1 MPNKSTK
8 NSQLHGYSSHRYQS
22 IVQEIDQMLKQN
34 ESNTQKSEQSSEKH
48 ANKPKNLVNNSP
60 TGVKEFDELL
70 DGGFPDYE
78 GIMAGSSKKIRE
90 IEEEEVRLKK
100 IIKEKE
106 EMEKS
111 LQNSEERFRDISYN
125 MADWI
130 WEIDKDGK
138 YTFSSGNVKKILG
151 YDPEELIGKTPLDL
165 MSEDEIKHAGKKFL
179 KIISEEKLIVD
190 FENWNLTKND
200 EKVCLLTNGVPL
212 FDEDGKFTGYRGV
225 DKDITERKKME
236 QDLRIK
242 DNAIMSSIN
251 AIAFVNLEGEVIY
264 VNPSLLNMWEYDS
277 ENRILGKPAVDLWQM
292 KEQYIEIMD
301 ALKNEGGWVGELT
314 AKRADGSLFIVQI
327 SASMVKD
334 GENNPICMM
343 ASFMDVTDR
352 KRMERNLKKFKTIT
366 DRADYG
372 SITYDIEGNIFYT
385 NESFVRMH
393 GYSMEEVIG
402 KNLSTF
408 YNENQVERIEQLND
422 YIKRSGSFVAEEI
435 WHKRKDGTVFPVLMT
450 STLIK
455 DEKKKLSFLAATV
468 IDITDIKN
476 AEKKL
481 RSNANKLRNL
491 NGELNLAKEELS
503 SLNKNLEKKVKERT
517 VEIERLLK
525 QKDEFIG
532 QLGHD
537 LKTPLTPMMTLLPL
551 LRTQMKDAKSVEML
565 DTVIRNVHFMK
576 DLVIETI
583 DLTGI
588 NSTNMEFSIEDIDL
602 LSEVNNIIKNNKI
615 LLEDNNFKVEN
626 KINENIII
634 EADKLRFEEIFNN
647 LISNAIKY
655 TPENGSTITIDA
667 KKGKDF
673 VTISMSDMG
682 IGMTEEQL
690 RYIFDEFYKADGSR
704 HDLYSHGLGLS
715 ICKNIVEKHGGKIW
729 AESPGNGK
737 GSTFYFT
744 FKCGGEK

>member
-8 NSQLHGYSSHRYQS
+8 NSQSHDHSSHRYQS
-22 IVQEIDQMLKQN
+22 VVQELDQMLKQN
-34 ESNTQKSEQSSEKH
+34 ESNAQKSEQPSEKH
-48 ANKPKNLVNNSP
+48 TDKSKNLANNSP

-70 DGGFPDYE
+70 DGGFPGYE

-90 IEEEEVRLKK
+90 LKKQKVRLKK

-106 EMEKS
+106 EMGRALRDSEK
-111 LQNSEERFRDISYN
+111 RFRDISYS

-151 YDPEELIGKTPLDL
+151 YDPEELIGKTPFDL
-165 MSEDEIKHAGKKFL
+165 MSKDEANHAGKNFL
-179 KIISEEKLIVD
+179 KIISEHKPIAD
-190 FENWNLTKND
+190 FENWGLNKNG
-200 EKVCLLTNGVPL
+200 EKICLLTNGVPL
-212 FDEDGKFTGYRGV
+212 FDEADKFIGYRGV

-242 DNAIMSSIN
+242 DNAVMSSIN

-292 KEQYIEIMD
+292 KGQYMEIMD

-314 AKRADGSLFIVQI
+314 AKRGDGSLFIVQM

-334 GENNPICMM
+334 EENNPICMM

-352 KRMERNLKKFKTIT
+352 KRVERNLTKFKTIT
-366 DRADYG
+366 DRAEYG
-372 SITYDIEGNIFYT
+372 SITYDIKGNIFYT

-393 GYSMEEVIG
+393 GCSIEEVIG

-408 YNENQVERIEQLND
+408 YNENQVERIEHLND
-422 YIKRSGSFVAEEI
+422 QIKRSGSFVAEEI

-468 IDITDIKN
+468 VDITDIKN

-481 RSNANKLRNL
+481 QSNANKLRNL
-491 NGELNLAKEELS
+491 NGELNLAKEGLS
-503 SLNKNLEKKVKERT
+503 VLNKNLEEKVKERT

-525 QKDEFIG
+525 QKDAFIG

-551 LRTQMKDAKSVEML
+551 LRVQMKDAKSMEML
-565 DTVIRNVHFMK
+565 DTVIRNVQFMK

-583 DLTGI
+583 DLTEI

-602 LSEVNNIIKNNKI
+602 LSEVNNIIKNNQL
-615 LLEDNNFKVEN
+615 LLEDNNFKVDN
-626 KINENIII
+626 KITEKIII

-647 LISNAIKY
+647 LFSNAIKY
-655 TPENGSTITIDA
+655 IPESGSTITIDA

-673 VTISMSDMG
+673 VTISMSDTG
-682 IGMTEEQL
+682 IGMTKEQL
-690 RYIFDEFYKADGSR
+690 DHIFEEFYKADGSR

-729 AESPGNGK
+729 AESPGKGK

-744 FKCGGEK
+744 FKCGG

>member
-8 NSQLHGYSSHRYQS
+8 NSQSHDHSSHRYQS
-22 IVQEIDQMLKQN
+22 VVQELDQMLKQN
-34 ESNTQKSEQSSEKH
+34 ESNAQKSEQPSEKH
-48 ANKPKNLVNNSP
+48 TDKSKNLANNSP
-60 TGVKEFDELL
+60 TGVKEFDELP
-70 DGGFPDYE
+70 DGGFPDNE

-90 IEEEEVRLKK
+90 LKKQKVRLKK

-106 EMEKS
+106 EMGRALRDSEK
-111 LQNSEERFRDISYN
+111 RFRDISYS

-151 YDPEELIGKTPLDL
+151 YDPEELIGKTPFDL
-165 MSEDEIKHAGKKFL
+165 MSKDEANHAGKNFL
-179 KIISEEKLIVD
+179 KIISEHKPIAD
-190 FENWNLTKND
+190 FENWGLNKNG
-200 EKVCLLTNGVPL
+200 EKICLLTNGVPL
-212 FDEDGKFTGYRGV
+212 FDEADKFIGYRGV

-242 DNAIMSSIN
+242 DNAVMSSIN

-292 KEQYIEIMD
+292 KGQYMEIMD

-314 AKRADGSLFIVQI
+314 AKRGDGSLFIVQM

-334 GENNPICMM
+334 EENNPICMM

-352 KRMERNLKKFKTIT
+352 KRVERNLTKFKTIT
-366 DRADYG
+366 DRAEYG
-372 SITYDIEGNIFYT
+372 SITYDIKGNIFYT

-393 GYSMEEVIG
+393 GCSIEEVIG

-408 YNENQVERIEQLND
+408 YNENQVERIEHLND
-422 YIKRSGSFVAEEI
+422 QIKRSGSFVAEEI

-468 IDITDIKN
+468 VDITDIKN

-481 RSNANKLRNL
+481 QSNANKLRNL
-491 NGELNLAKEELS
+491 NGELNLAKEGLS
-503 SLNKNLEKKVKERT
+503 VLNKNLEEKVKERT

-551 LRTQMKDAKSVEML
+551 LRVQMKDAKSMEML
-565 DTVIRNVHFMK
+565 DTVIRNVQFMK

-602 LSEVNNIIKNNKI
+602 LSEVNNIIKNNQL
-615 LLEDNNFKVEN
+615 LLEDNNFKVDN
-626 KINENIII
+626 KITEKIII

-647 LISNAIKY
+647 LFSNAIKY
-655 TPENGSTITIDA
+655 IPESGSTITIDA

-673 VTISMSDMG
+673 VTISMSDTG
-682 IGMTEEQL
+682 IGMTKEQL
-690 RYIFDEFYKADGSR
+690 DHIFEEFYKADGSR

-729 AESPGNGK
+729 AESSGKGK

>member
-1 MPNKSTK
+1 MNEGEPEIVKFLRDEERLGK
-8 NSQLHGYSSHRYQS
+8 LHSKLQSSYKELEILDKPPENVSDDMISVISDTGRKTGYSELDGLEEKYKTIFENSAIAITLTDR
-22 IVQEIDQMLKQN
+22 N
-34 ESNTQKSEQSSEKH
+34 ERIILW
-48 ANKPKNLVNNSP
+48 NKYTENLLDMNKDDLYMKPV
-60 TGVKEFDELL
+60 ELL
-70 DGGFPDYE
+70 YPPE
-78 GIMAGSSKKIRE
+78 EWRRIRSE
-90 IEEEEVRLKK
+90 NVRQKGMQHHLETKMVRK
-100 IIKEKE
+100 NNELIDV
-106 EMEKS
+106 
-111 LQNSEERFRDISYN
+111 DISLSVLKN
-125 MADWI
+125 H
-130 WEIDKDGK
+130 KGR
-138 YTFSSGNVKKILG
+138 V
-151 YDPEELIGKTPLDL
+151 IG
-165 MSEDEIKHAGKKFL
+165 S
-179 KIISEEKLIVD
+179 V
-190 FENWNLTKND
+190 
-200 EKVCLLTNGVPL
+200 GVV
-212 FDEDGKFTGYRGV
+212 R
-225 DKDITERKKME
+225 DITERKKME

-264 VNPSLLNMWEYDS
+264 VNPSFLNMWEYDS
-277 ENRILGKPAVDLWQM
+277 ENRILGKPAVDLWKM
-292 KEQYIEIMD
+292 KGQYIEIMD

-314 AKRADGSLFIVQI
+314 AKRGDGSLFIVQI

-334 GENNPICMM
+334 EENNPICMM

-352 KRMERNLKKFKTIT
+352 KRMERNLTKFKTIT

-372 SITYDIEGNIFYT
+372 SITYDIKGNIFYT
-385 NESFVRMH
+385 NESFARMH

-402 KNLSTF
+402 KNRSTF
-408 YNENQVERIEQLND
+408 YNENQVERVEQLND
-422 YIKRSGSFVAEEI
+422 QIRQSGSFVAEEI

-468 IDITDIKN
+468 VDITDIKN

-481 RSNANKLRNL
+481 RSNANKLRIL
-491 NGELNLAKEELS
+491 NSELNLAKEELS
-503 SLNKNLEKKVKERT
+503 VLNKNLEEKVKERT

-551 LRTQMKDAKSVEML
+551 LRTKMKDAKSMEML
-565 DTVIRNVHFMK
+565 DAVIRNVHFMK

-602 LSEVNNIIKNNKI
+602 LSEVNNIIKNNQL
-615 LLEDNNFKVEN
+615 LLEDNNFKVDN
-626 KINENIII
+626 KINEKIII

-655 TPENGSTITIDA
+655 TPESGSTLTIDA

-673 VTISMSDMG
+673 VTISMSDTG

-690 RYIFDEFYKADGSR
+690 SHIFDEFYKADESR

-729 AESPGNGK
+729 AESPGKEK